1 MDILT
6 ARSNALMNLTLR
18 LIEAA
23 SGSRQ
28 CKISGAIAPRAD
40 DPWYIVGFYLLDKCE
55 SNEQDNCVAAGGTK
69 NVCRKL
75 RKTASTHVFR
85 IPPSACA
92 FSVCVI
98 GYSGKR
104 ALAVQKKYG
113 GHAQYRT
120 ARLD

>member
-40 DPWYIVGFYLLDKCE
+40 VP
-55 SNEQDNCVAAGGTK
+55 
-69 NVCRKL
+69 
-75 RKTASTHVFR
+75 
-85 IPPSACA
+85 
-92 FSVCVI
+92 
-98 GYSGKR
+98 
-104 ALAVQKKYG
+104 
-113 GHAQYRT
+113 
-120 ARLD
+120 